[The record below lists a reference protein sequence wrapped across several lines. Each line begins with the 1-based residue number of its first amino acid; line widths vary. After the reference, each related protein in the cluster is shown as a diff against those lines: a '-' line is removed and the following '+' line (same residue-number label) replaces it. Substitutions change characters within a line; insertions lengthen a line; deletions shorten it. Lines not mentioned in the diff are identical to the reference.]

1 MYPIVHRDYETR
13 SEPDLKKVGAHAYA
27 EHPSTEILCAV
38 WIIEY
43 GRDAFATPILWR
55 RGQPF
60 PGAVASLIENR
71 ATVAGHNAAFEHAI
85 DTYHAGPKLGWPVPK
100 LEQLDCTMARAAV
113 QAIPLDLDRACRAL
127 GLPFQKD
134 KEGHRLMLQMCKP
147 RKPRKGEPATMDC
160 RVCSG
165 VGCAGRRPEDA
176 YEGPSCDACDGTGEQ
191 PAVYWHFD
199 EDKLARLIEYCV
211 ADVRAEI
218 GLDHALRPLQDQE
231 RPVWLLD
238 QVMNNRGVEIDTE
251 FVTTAKAFVARAVE
265 RANIRMAQVTGGAV
279 TAVTQVDRLKNFA
292 KSHGVEF
299 KLVEKTRRNG
309 EEYEA
314 EAADK
319 EALQDLLAGPLPEPV
334 KHAFELRLEAGKS
347 SLKKLDKFVTQAPNG
362 RARGNLQYH
371 AAGPGRW
378 AGRGIQLQNSERRG
392 VDEPGG
398 WDQAYRDLCEL
409 DDETVEMVGGSVFD
423 VVSRM
428 MRGAVIAKK
437 GHKLYFADFANV
449 EARGGV
455 WSAGQHDMVALF
467 ASGGLIYEEMASS
480 IFGIS
485 VEEVLHLHKT
495 KQNIIPR
502 FVGKE
507 TVLGCGFGMGPPA
520 FQRNCKKKGRI
531 LLPIET
537 CIKGVGGWRERNPRV
552 VTYWDELED
561 AAKHA
566 IEAPEKVF
574 SAGPFSYRVKGK
586 WLQCR
591 LPSGR
596 IIWYR
601 RPRLKWVEKEITYD
615 GEKIIRR
622 DLKIHYWGVNG
633 VTKQWEEE
641 TTWGG
646 KLLENCDQGMC
657 SDFLRGALLR
667 LEAAEYWPI
676 LSVHDEPISEVP
688 EGFGSVAEYVK
699 IVSEVPQW
707 APGFPL
713 KAEGGSG
720 TRYAKA

>member
-1 MYPIVHRDYETR
+1 
-13 SEPDLKKVGAHAYA
+13 
-27 EHPSTEILCAV
+27 
-38 WIIEY
+38 
-43 GRDAFATPILWR
+43 
-55 RGQPF
+55 
-60 PGAVASLIENR
+60 
-71 ATVAGHNAAFEHAI
+71 
-85 DTYHAGPKLGWPVPK
+85 
-100 LEQLDCTMARAAV
+100 MARAAV
-113 QAIPLDLDRACRAL
+113 QALPLDLDRACRAI

-134 KEGHRLMLQMCKP
+134 REGHRLMLRMCKP
-147 RKPRKGEPATMDC
+147 RARRKGEDPN
-160 RVCSG
+160 R
-165 VGCAGRRPEDA
+165 
-176 YEGPSCDACDGTGEQ
+176 
-191 PAVYWHFD
+191 VYWHFD
-199 EDKLARLIEYCV
+199 GAKLERLLEYCV

-251 FVTTAKAFVARAVE
+251 FVKTAKAFVARAVQ
-265 RANIRMAQVTGGAV
+265 RANDRMAEVTAGAV

-299 KLVEKTRRNG
+299 KTVEKTRRNG
-309 EEYEA
+309 DEYEA
-314 EAADK
+314 KAADK

-347 SLKKLDKFVTQAPNG
+347 SLKKLDKFITQAPHG

-371 AAGPGRW
+371 AAAPGRW
-378 AGRGIQLQNSERRG
+378 AGRGIQLQNLVRRG

-398 WDQAYRDLCEL
+398 WDQAYRDMRDL
-409 DDETVEMVGGSVFD
+409 DDDTFEMVWGSPFD

-428 MRGAVIAKK
+428 MRGAVIAKE
-437 GHKLYFADFANV
+437 GHKLYFADFASV
-449 EARGGV
+449 EARGCV
-455 WSAGQHDMVALF
+455 WAAGQTDKVELF
-467 ASGGLIYEEMASS
+467 ARDGKIYEETAAQ
-480 IFGIS
+480 IFDIP
-485 VEEVLHLHKT
+485 VEDVNKD
-495 KQNIIPR
+495 QR
-502 FVGKE
+502 FLGKG
-507 TVLGCGFGMGPPA
+507 TVLGCGYGMGA
-520 FQRNCKKKGRI
+520 LKFQATCKKQGK
-531 LLPIET
+531 PIPFDLAQT
-537 CIKGVGGWRERNPRV
+537 AVGGWREANPRV
-552 VTYWDELED
+552 VTYWGELED

-566 IEAPEKVF
+566 IEAPEKVS

-596 IIWYR
+596 VIWYR
-601 RPRLKWVEKEITYD
+601 RPGLKWVEKEVTKSD
-615 GEKIIRR
+615 GTKTTRR

-633 VTKQWEEE
+633 ITKQWEEE

-667 LEAAEYWPI
+667 LEAAQYWPI

-688 EGFGSVAEYVK
+688 EGFGSVAEYVRV
-699 IVSEVPQW
+699 VSEVPQW

-713 KAEGGSG
+713 RAEGGSG